1 MFVLAAINVAVG
13 IVIVLLVI
21 DLIRN
26 GVGR

>member
-13 IVIVLLVI
+13 IVIVLLVV

-26 GVGR
+26 GVGK

>member
-13 IVIVLLVI
+13 IVIVLLVV